1 MVILTGA
8 VYSQCDASNWQE
20 YYNSAGTDM
29 TGCNLI
35 GANLSGA
42 ILRWADLTEA
52 NLERANFRGATLQKA
67 NLTGAILEEIYS
79 SDIIGTPEYLP
90 EGWSLVGGTLIN
102 QENKSPY
109 SNIPQ
114 EHINSD
120 NRIRYEIMLGL
131 KSDSNHYY
139 ERNDFF
145 YDTSGDKTVIFD
157 SWLEYGFMNG
167 IYPCSPNCN
176 TKLYAHAENGVIPIK
191 NPKLIVDSQDVCGE
205 MSPLIWVEHE
215 KIKENV
221 LFISTMQG
229 TKENSYMSAINLKVE
244 KWPDYVHEDS
254 LLIPIGFKDKKVTLY
269 KYGENDAF
277 IAEVQATGWFESGDW
292 DRDGPSR
299 QENWTG
305 IYYVDKRGVKVL
317 TPVDFQT
324 QWYYGKDFSFR
335 GIEDI
340 NGDGELDLIIGNNS
354 SVFYDY
360 NTVTLILER
369 YKDGFR
375 SWGFGIF
382 PSGGC

>member
-8 VYSQCDASNWQE
+8 VYSQCDVSNWQE
-20 YYNSAGTDM
+20 YYNSAGIDM

-35 GANLSGA
+35 GANLEEV
-42 ILRWADLTEA
+42 DLSW
-52 NLERANFRGATLQKA
+52 A

-90 EGWSLVGGTLIN
+90 EGWSLVDGTLIN

-191 NPKLIVDSQDVCGE
+191 NHKLIVDS
-205 MSPLIWVEHE
+205 
-215 KIKENV
+215 
-221 LFISTMQG
+221 
-229 TKENSYMSAINLKVE
+229 
-244 KWPDYVHEDS
+244 
-254 LLIPIGFKDKKVTLY
+254 
-269 KYGENDAF
+269 
-277 IAEVQATGWFESGDW
+277 
-292 DRDGPSR
+292 
-299 QENWTG
+299 
-305 IYYVDKRGVKVL
+305 
-317 TPVDFQT
+317 
-324 QWYYGKDFSFR
+324 
-335 GIEDI
+335 
-340 NGDGELDLIIGNNS
+340 
-354 SVFYDY
+354 
-360 NTVTLILER
+360 
-369 YKDGFR
+369 
-375 SWGFGIF
+375 
-382 PSGGC
+382 

>member
-1 MVILTGA
+1 MAYFAKVIDNKVVNVIAAEQDFIDSYDDGI
-8 VYSQCDASNWQE
+8 N
-20 YYNSAGTDM
+20 
-29 TGCNLI
+29 
-35 GANLSGA
+35 
-42 ILRWADLTEA
+42 
-52 NLERANFRGATLQKA
+52 
-67 NLTGAILEEIYS
+67 
-79 SDIIGTPEYLP
+79 
-90 EGWSLVGGTLIN
+90 EGEWI
-102 QENKSPY
+102 Q
-109 SNIPQ
+109 
-114 EHINSD
+114 
-120 NRIRYEIMLGL
+120 
-131 KSDSNHYY
+131 
-139 ERNDFF
+139 
-145 YDTSGDKTVIFD
+145 TS
-157 SWLEYGFMNG
+157 Y
-167 IYPCSPNCN
+167 N
-176 TKLYAHAENGVIPIK
+176 TKGGKHYSPETGLEDDKLPLRK
-191 NPKLIVDSQDVCGE
+191 N
-205 MSPLIWVEHE
+205 
-215 KIKENV
+215 
-221 LFISTMQG
+221 F
-229 TKENSYMSAINLKVE
+229 A
-244 KWPDYVHEDS
+244 
-254 LLIPIGFKDKKVTLY
+254 GFNYTYD
-269 KYGENDAF
+269 GENDAF